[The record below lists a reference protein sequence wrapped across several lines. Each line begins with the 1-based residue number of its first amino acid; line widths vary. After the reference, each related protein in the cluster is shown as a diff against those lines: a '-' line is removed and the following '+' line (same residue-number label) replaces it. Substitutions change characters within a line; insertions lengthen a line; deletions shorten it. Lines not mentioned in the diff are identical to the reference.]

1 VSSLRVAPTPASVG
15 YVRAVLRDDLAIL
28 PEPVREEVAL
38 IATELLGNA
47 VLHARALED
56 GQLSIA
62 WGVGEHGVEIAVTD
76 GGATT
81 QHAVA
86 ERGSSDTSGRGL
98 SIVATLAARWGVEQH
113 ESSTTVWAVVPLT
126 DREWIDRELNSR
138 ETITLEPRES
148 ISMASQ
154 AAARPL

>member
-1 VSSLRVAPTPASVG
+1 VSPNPASVG
-15 YVRAVLRDDLAIL
+15 YVRAVLRDDLAVL

-47 VLHARALED
+47 VLHARALDD

-76 GGATT
+76 GGAPT
-81 QHAVA
+81 HPIVA
-86 ERGSSDTSGRGL
+86 EPGSTDTSGRGL

-113 ESSTTVWAVVPLT
+113 DSSTTVWAVVPLT

-138 ETITLEPRES
+138 ES
-148 ISMASQ
+148 ISLDGERV
-154 AAARPL
+154 ARPL